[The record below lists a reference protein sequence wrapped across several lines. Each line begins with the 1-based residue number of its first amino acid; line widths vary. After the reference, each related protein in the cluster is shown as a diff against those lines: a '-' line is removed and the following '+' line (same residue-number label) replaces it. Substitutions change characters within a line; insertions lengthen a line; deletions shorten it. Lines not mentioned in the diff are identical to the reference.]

1 MIKKF
6 QQFGSDVKY
15 EMSKVS
21 WPDWN
26 DLKGSTYV
34 VLVFSL
40 ILTFYLFVVD
50 FFLQHDIA
58 KVAKRNFKEKTCFPI
73 FFNLWLLCCWDN
85 LLIVCCITF
94 VRFRGRKSNETSNEI
109 CLKI

>member
-1 MIKKF
+1 MIKKI

-26 DLKGSTYV
+26 GLRGSTYV

-40 ILTFYLFVVD
+40 ILTLYLFVID
-50 FFLQHDIA
+50 LFLS
-58 KVAKRNFKEKTCFPI
+58 
-73 FFNLWLLCCWDN
+73 
-85 LLIVCCITF
+85 
-94 VRFRGRKSNETSNEI
+94 KSISI
-109 CLKI
+109 IM

>member
-1 MIKKF
+1 MLDEDAPDLPIGDKILDRAKEEARQLFRSFYQKDDSTEGDDIQSTEDSNYNKMIRKF

-26 DLKGSTYV
+26 DLKGSSYV

-40 ILTFYLFVVD
+40 ILTLYLFLVD
-50 FFLQHDIA
+50 
-58 KVAKRNFKEKTCFPI
+58 
-73 FFNLWLLCCWDN
+73 LL
-85 LLIVCCITF
+85 LS
-94 VRFRGRKSNETSNEI
+94 KSISTI
-109 CLKI
+109 M

>member
-1 MIKKF
+1 MIKRF

-34 VLVFSL
+34 VLVLSL
-40 ILTFYLFVVD
+40 ILTIFLFAVD
-50 FFLQHDIA
+50 L
-58 KVAKRNFKEKTCFPI
+58 V
-73 FFNLWLLCCWDN
+73 LS
-85 LLIVCCITF
+85 
-94 VRFRGRKSNETSNEI
+94 KSVSTI
-109 CLKI
+109 L